1 LAFSFISELLTRV
14 KKRLKL
20 TKYPQELI
28 SAEDLYHKG
37 NLDESLKELTKLEM
51 REDLEELY
59 KIKYQILKSQILIE
73 KGENEKGIE
82 LAEKAFKESKEL
94 DNQDLMIEADISK
107 ANALIGLGKL
117 KECLAIV
124 EINEKLLAVTTM
136 RNKIIDL
143 NRAALNRIKGKAIR
157 RKGELDQA
165 LEYLSRS
172 LSIYK
177 NLNQKFEIA
186 GLFNDIGIIHASKGE
201 LDLALEYLQ
210 QSLEGYEEVGNIQPA
225 FKLFNNI
232 GLIYS
237 YKGEPDKALEN
248 YQKSLE
254 LSEKFGTRQSA
265 ATLLYNI
272 GLIYLNKG
280 ELNQA
285 LDYNQQSL
293 EKYEELEGKAEI
305 ATCLGNLG
313 NIYQEKGELEKAL
326 EVFTRSLAISEELEN
341 KNEIATC
348 YNNIGNVHV
357 TQGDVNKAVSYYQ
370 RSYKIFESLNNN
382 VEISTSLQN
391 LISVEVNWGDPET
404 AKQYLEKLKRIA
416 EKDDNK
422 TIDLIYRISQAFVL
436 KTSDRMVKRAEAQE
450 IFQQIAEE
458 EIIQHQYTFDAMLN
472 LCYMLLQELR
482 SSGSEEV
489 LSEIKNLLNRLLAIA
504 EEQHSYKYLVNS
516 QKLQSKVALLEL
528 DLDSARQILAEAQQ
542 VASEKGLEN
551 MVIAISAEYDALEDQ
566 LTKWTELIESNV
578 SMVERLEFA
587 ELESMVSR
595 IIRKK
600 EEIPKFAEET
610 PAMFLI
616 LSKKGKVHF
625 SNEFVS
631 KEVLDDQVI
640 GDLYTA
646 INNFIQETFSA
657 TGIIERIKHKEYTL
671 VIKPVLETLLCCFV
685 FKGRSYFA
693 IQKLEKFIESAKMSK
708 PIWRALKSS
717 SKLDEPIADPS
728 KLTELSTRVFL
739 SSLA

>member
-1 LAFSFISELLTRV
+1 MIFSFLSEFITRV
-14 KKRLKL
+14 KEKFKP

-28 SAEDLYHKG
+28 NAENLYQKG
-37 NLDESLKELTKLEM
+37 ELDKAIKELHKLTL
-51 REDLEELY
+51 RENLEALHQ
-59 KIKYQILKSQILIE
+59 IRFQILNSTILIE
-73 KGENEKGIE
+73 KGENEKGLK
-82 LAEKAFKESKEL
+82 LAEKAYEKSREIN
-94 DNQDLMIEADISK
+94 NQNLMIEADISK

-117 KECLAIV
+117 NTCL
-124 EINEKLLAVTTM
+124 EIIEEDEKLLSATTLK
-136 RNKIIDL
+136 NKL
-143 NRAALNRIKGKAIR
+143 NEMNRAALKRIKGKAIR
-157 RKGELDQA
+157 RKGEMDQA
-165 LEYLSRS
+165 LEYLKES
-172 LSIYK
+172 LSIYEK
-177 NLNQKFEIA
+177 LDLKFEIA
-186 GLFNDIGIIHASKGE
+186 GVFNEIGIIHASKGE

-210 QSLEGYEEVGNIQPA
+210 QSLEEYEGIGNIQPT

-248 YQKSLE
+248 YEKSLE

-265 ATLLYNI
+265 AALLLNI
-272 GLIYLNKG
+272 GLIYMNKG

-293 EKYEELEGKAEI
+293 EKYEELESKGEI

-313 NIYQEKGELEKAL
+313 NIYEEKGDLEKAL
-326 EVFTRSLAISEELEN
+326 EAYTRSLAISEKLEN
-341 KNEIATC
+341 KSEIATC
-348 YNNIGNVHV
+348 YNNIGNVYV
-357 TQGDVNKAVSYYQ
+357 TQGNVEKAVSFYQ
-370 RSYKIFESLNNN
+370 RSYEIFESMGNN
-382 VEISTSLQN
+382 VESSTSLQN
-391 LISVEVNWGDPET
+391 LISVEVNYGDREK
-404 AKQYLEKLKRIA
+404 ANQYLKKLQAIA

-422 TIDLIYRISQAFVL
+422 TIDLIYRLSQAFVL

-450 IFQQIAEE
+450 IFQKITDE

-489 LSEIKNLLNRLLAIA
+489 LSEIKNLLNRLLDIA
-504 EEQHSYKYLVNS
+504 EKQHSYKYLVNS
-516 QKLQSKVALLEL
+516 QMLQSKVALLEL

-551 MVIAISAEYDALEDQ
+551 MVITISAEYDLLEDQ

-600 EEIPKFAEET
+600 EEIPKFAEEE

-616 LSKKGKVHF
+616 LSKKGKVQF

-640 GDLYTA
+640 GDLLTA

-657 TGIIERIKHKEYTL
+657 TGIIERIKHREYTL

-685 FKGRSYFA
+685 FKGHSYFA
-693 IQKLEKFIESAKMSK
+693 IQKLEKFIESAKESK
-708 PIWRALKSS
+708 PVWGVLESS
-717 SKLDEPIADPS
+717 SKSDEPVSDPS
-728 KLTELSTRVFL
+728 KLTELSSQIFL
-739 SSLA
+739 SSLT